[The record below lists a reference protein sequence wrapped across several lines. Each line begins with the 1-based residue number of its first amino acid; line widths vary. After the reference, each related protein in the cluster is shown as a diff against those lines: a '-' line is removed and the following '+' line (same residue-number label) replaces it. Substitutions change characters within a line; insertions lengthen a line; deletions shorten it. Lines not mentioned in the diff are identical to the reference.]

1 MMEDVAECKNCD
13 DFSCRACE
21 HENRM
26 TDILMGT
33 TRKYTK
39 STLPPSESLRTDGGI
54 FHLNL
59 MSSGRSRMSRRTVYT
74 PEKGY

>member
-1 MMEDVAECKNCD
+1 MEDDFECTTCD

-21 HENRM
+21 HQNRM
-26 TDILMGT
+26 TDIQMGT
-33 TRKYTK
+33 TRTYTK
-39 STLPPSESLRTDGGI
+39 STLPPSESLRTDGGM

-59 MSSGRSRMSRRTVYT
+59 MSSVRSRMSRRTVYT

>member
-1 MMEDVAECKNCD
+1 MEDVAECTQCD
-13 DFSCRACE
+13 DFSCRSCE

-39 STLPPSESLRTDGGI
+39 STLPPSESLRTDGGM
-54 FHLNL
+54 FHLN
-59 MSSGRSRMSRRTVYT
+59 MMTSSRRSMSRRTVYT